1 MKSTIWLILAT
12 TIVCEAYGLARGGD
26 FRHASWQTYLILST
40 VLVVLTVAATC
51 RTVADF
57 RALAHWLIAASIYR
71 GMMCWLSY
79 FTWGR
84 DVVGTGGGY
93 LTTHDDT
100 VLWVVS
106 ILVLIVDTV
115 DRWSAKA
122 ILRNGA
128 VIAFLFVAIQW
139 NSPRLAWASLAVG
152 LVVLYVLTPHG
163 PAKRRINPV
172 RRFALPLLLLY
183 VVVGGGRGNR
193 IFLPLRS
200 LSTVSTQEHASPL
213 ARSADDL
220 GVVFTANN

>member
-40 VLVVLTVAATC
+40 VLVVFTVAATC

-106 ILVLIVDTV
+106 LLALIVHTV
-115 DRWSAKA
+115 HSYSAKPN
-122 ILRNGA
+122 LPNPPQLP
-128 VIAFLFVAIQW
+128 FL
-139 NSPRLAWASLAVG
+139 
-152 LVVLYVLTPHG
+152 
-163 PAKRRINPV
+163 
-172 RRFALPLLLLY
+172 
-183 VVVGGGRGNR
+183 
-193 IFLPLRS
+193 
-200 LSTVSTQEHASPL
+200 
-213 ARSADDL
+213 
-220 GVVFTANN
+220 